1 MVLTG
6 YAHRIGD
13 NITTDAIIAPTW
25 HDADDPAV
33 LAAQCLADVDPH
45 LAEAVRPGDLL
56 LAGQS
61 FGGGD
66 AQEIAVLA
74 LQALGFVAVIC
85 ASADDAMIEMAHIY
99 GLPIVICPEA
109 VAAIGAGAVVRLD
122 LTRGQID
129 VRDTGQRFSAPPSP
143 PQVVEA
149 VRRAQ
154 LLAATRRVVESEGYD
169 G

>member
-6 YAHRIGD
+6 FAHRIGD
-13 NITTDAIIAPTW
+13 NIATDAIIAPAW

-33 LAAQCLADVDPH
+33 LAAHCLASVDPH
-45 LAEAVRPGDLL
+45 LAEGVHPGDLL
-56 LAGQS
+56 LAGQG

-66 AQEIAVLA
+66 AQEVAVLA
-74 LQALGFVAVIC
+74 LQALGFDAVIC
-85 ASADDAMIEMAHIY
+85 ASADAAMIEMAHIY
-99 GLPIVICPEA
+99 GLPILISPQAVEA
-109 VAAIGAGAVVRLD
+109 ISAGAVVRLD
-122 LTRGQID
+122 LARGQID
-129 VRDTGQRFSAPPSP
+129 VRDAGQRFSAPPSP
-143 PQVVEA
+143 PEVVEA